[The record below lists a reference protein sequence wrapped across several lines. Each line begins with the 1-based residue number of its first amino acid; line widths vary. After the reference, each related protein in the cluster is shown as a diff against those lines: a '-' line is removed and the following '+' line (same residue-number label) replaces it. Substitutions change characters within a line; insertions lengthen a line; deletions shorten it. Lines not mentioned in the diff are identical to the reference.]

1 MNTTL
6 FGTTCVGIARVSTY
20 IQDTTAQA
28 ETLQN
33 KAQELGLTMVKT
45 FETKESG
52 FISLNKKDG
61 FGMLQEYLKT
71 HNCKIVIVTE
81 LSRLARRKI
90 ILE

>member
-33 KAQELGLTMVKT
+33 KAQELGLTMEKT
-45 FETKESG
+45 FETKDPDEAIKWINEMEKLG
-52 FISLNKKDG
+52 YTTDITFDETTGL
-61 FGMLQEYLKT
+61 Y
-71 HNCKIVIVTE
+71 
-81 LSRLARRKI
+81 
-90 ILE
+90 ILIATK